1 MSIKS
6 EILKELDARR
16 GEYLS
21 GESLSQSL
29 GVTRQAVWKAIKKL
43 TQEGYLIN
51 SVTNRGYMLDGKC
64 DLLSSAIIADRTGAS
79 VYCFDEV
86 SSTNTAAMQKLCLG
100 EECIVVA
107 ERQTCGRTKSGES
120 FISPEQKGVYMSV
133 ALKCSIPLDRTDF
146 ILAECTKKIAGILF
160 DCCGNMPE
168 IRNGNELFIGG
179 KKACGILVEGE
190 VNLSAKTIK
199 SVICGVGV
207 YTALVAPEL
216 GYITALEPRNKL
228 ICDVYNAVKE
238 VIKQI

>member
-1 MSIKS
+1 MSLKS
-6 EILKELDARR
+6 EILKELDAHR

-21 GESLSQSL
+21 GESLSNSL

-43 TQEGYLIN
+43 TNEGYLID

-86 SSTNTAAMQKLCLG
+86 CSTNTAAMQKLCLG

-107 ERQTCGRTKSGES
+107 NRQTMGRTKNGDS

-133 ALKCSIPLDRTDF
+133 AIKCSIPLDRTDF
-146 ILAECTKKIAGILF
+146 ILAECSKKIAGILC

-168 IRNGNELFIGG
+168 IRYGNELFING
-179 KKACGILVEGE
+179 KKACGILIDGE
-190 VNLSAKTIK
+190 VNLSAKILK
-199 SVICGVGV
+199 SIIIGVGV
-207 YTALVAPEL
+207 YTAHIAPEL

-228 ICDVYNAVKE
+228 ICDIYSAVKE
-238 VIKQI
+238 IIK